1 MLHVLKVH
9 IITYVYYK
17 CFYECHY
24 VFLLHITFYTTCQ
37 RPIPVGPLLLNEWM
51 NEFKKHQYHNI
62 MTHVLL
68 FATPL
73 RSYRASGQLQG
84 RASLCTFS
92 DDVTYM
98 FTESWFV
105 TVTRLEF
112 WSMSRARDRSSNA
125 TGMWLAYMKTLKT
138 RSTMPSAMQGRVPS
152 APPQNCVGRYICP
165 HRRGDWSNQ
174 ILHGDQSGWGQTFT
188 GSTIPRP

>member
-1 MLHVLKVH
+1 
-9 IITYVYYK
+9 
-17 CFYECHY
+17 
-24 VFLLHITFYTTCQ
+24 
-37 RPIPVGPLLLNEWM
+37 
-51 NEFKKHQYHNI
+51 

-73 RSYRASGQLQG
+73 RSYRTSGQLQG

-112 WSMSRARDRSSNA
+112 
-125 TGMWLAYMKTLKT
+125 
-138 RSTMPSAMQGRVPS
+138 
-152 APPQNCVGRYICP
+152 
-165 HRRGDWSNQ
+165 
-174 ILHGDQSGWGQTFT
+174 
-188 GSTIPRP
+188 